1 MKIYNEGQRVNG
13 QLIKEKLVEK
23 NISMRNAALMLGCSY
38 NAVSLWCNSA
48 TRSIQPIYLER
59 LEELLKIP
67 KEKMIIKNPKQ
78 NFNSFGEKL
87 KKERKKRGFTQKN
100 IADLFN
106 RSIATVSIW
115 EKTPDK
121 RNLKGD
127 IKKYAKLLKIDIE

>member
-1 MKIYNEGQRVNG
+1 MKIYNEGQYVNG
-13 QLIKEKLVEK
+13 PLLREKIKEKKLT
-23 NISMRNAALMLGCSY
+23 MRKVALIIGCSY

-48 TRSIQPIYLER
+48 SRSIQPIFLER
-59 LEELLKIP
+59 LSELLEIP
-67 KEKMIIKNPKQ
+67 KEH
-78 NFNSFGEKL
+78 
-87 KKERKKRGFTQKN
+87 FTQKH

-106 RSIATVSIW
+106 KSIATVSIW